1 MAVDNTRG
9 RLTAA
14 PLSVGR
20 RHALLARASGRFLPG
35 AMALLVLLGAA
46 ATVSTSACGTA
57 SKKPPVGT
65 LEPDK
70 FLWERG
76 TIELNK
82 KHWLNAREFF
92 RQLMDSYPQS
102 AYRADAKLG
111 LADSYLGE
119 ASSESRVLAINEY
132 REFLSFYPTHARA
145 DYAQYKLGMA
155 HFSQMYGP
163 ERDQT
168 ETREA
173 IAELKTMVQRYPNSA
188 IRPEALTHLR
198 EARDRLSDAEYRV
211 AYFYVRTQKFPP
223 AAIDRFSALLK
234 DDPEYSRRDAVYYY
248 LAECYM
254 KLNRPAEALPYLD
267 RLVAEFE
274 QSEFLEEAKRL
285 AATLKADPSKKARN
299 GSSSHEL

>member
-1 MAVDNTRG
+1 MALDHTG
-9 RLTAA
+9 ARLMARPSSTHPRDPRFSSFAGWRAA
-14 PLSVGR
+14 TI
-20 RHALLARASGRFLPG
+20 ALL
-35 AMALLVLLGAA
+35 LLAGLAGAA
-46 ATVSTSACGTA
+46 LTTACGSA

-76 TIELNK
+76 TAELNR
-82 KHWLNAREFF
+82 KHWLNAREYF

-102 AYRADAKLG
+102 PYRADAKLG
-111 LADSYLGE
+111 LADTYLGE
-119 ASSESRVLAINEY
+119 NSAESKVLAINEY

-155 HFSQMYGP
+155 HYYQMSGP

-168 ETREA
+168 ETRDA
-173 IAELKTMVQRYPNSA
+173 ITELKTMVQRYPNSA
-188 IRPEALTHLR
+188 FAPEAMKHLR

-223 AAIDRFSALLK
+223 AAIDRFTALLK
-234 DDPEYSRRDAVYYY
+234 DDPEYSRRDAVYFY
-248 LAECYM
+248 LAQSLL

-267 RLVAEFE
+267 RLLKEFE
-274 QSEFLEEAKRL
+274 QSEYLEEARTL
-285 AATLKADPSKKARN
+285 AATLKADLAKK
-299 GSSSHEL
+299 